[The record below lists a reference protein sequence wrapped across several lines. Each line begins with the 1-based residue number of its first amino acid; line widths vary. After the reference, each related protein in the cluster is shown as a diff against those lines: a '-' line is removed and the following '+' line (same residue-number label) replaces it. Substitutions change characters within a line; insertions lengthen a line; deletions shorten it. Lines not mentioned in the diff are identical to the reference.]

1 MRPYVILSAA
11 MTLDGK
17 IATETGSSN
26 ISGEKDLERV
36 HELRKECDAI
46 MVGIGTVLADD
57 PRLTVHK
64 VDANPEDNP
73 VRVVVDSKCR
83 TPIAARIT
91 NKDARTIIAGANE
104 YKYDFLVSDRYD
116 SFSKRGIDFFW
127 SGDKRV
133 DLVALMSYLH
143 EEGIE
148 KLMLEGG
155 ATLNFS
161 MIKAGLIDE
170 IRLCV
175 APMVVG
181 GANAKTLFDGDGYPL
196 MDLAK
201 KLELVDSYELDKDL
215 ILTYKAPSYTDTEIP
230 APQPSSCLHPWPASA
245 FPAWMQFHRASRPP
259 RSLPQPS
266 RRFGLRQERR
276 RACHAMSLQ
285 SRGHCRGAFAECQ
298 GASSYAKYPC
308 MCPVHRAASWVHPA
322 QWSWPD
328 KHAGVHRRTGK
339 R

>member
-1 MRPYVILSAA
+1 MMRPYVILNAA

-17 IATETGSSN
+17 IATSTGSSN
-26 ISGEKDLERV
+26 ISGKEDLERV

-64 VDANPEDNP
+64 IDAKPEDNP

-104 YKYDFLVSDRYD
+104 YKYDFMVTDRYET
-116 SFSKRGIDFFW
+116 FKKRGVDFFF

-133 DLVALMSYLH
+133 DLSLLMSYLH

-170 IRLCV
+170 IRICV

-181 GANAKTLFDGDGYPL
+181 GANAKTFFDGEGFDL
-196 MDLAK
+196 MDDAVR
-201 KLELVDSYELDKDL
+201 LELTDSYALGKDL
-215 ILTYKAPSYTDTEIP
+215 ILTYKV
-230 APQPSSCLHPWPASA
+230 L
-245 FPAWMQFHRASRPP
+245 
-259 RSLPQPS
+259 
-266 RRFGLRQERR
+266 
-276 RACHAMSLQ
+276 
-285 SRGHCRGAFAECQ
+285 
-298 GASSYAKYPC
+298 K
-308 MCPVHRAASWVHPA
+308 
-322 QWSWPD
+322 
-328 KHAGVHRRTGK
+328 
-339 R
+339 